1 MFSLRKFR
9 RWAAMMDELPTET
22 LRHVATFLGMRDLKA
37 TSLVSSTW
45 LHVATGDA
53 SLWKAQFVRRW
64 SETNFDVAH
73 DVPLVVAAPLVQ
85 ALGTEMACY
94 RLLAHAVLPLPTHAD
109 VAGQAKFVT
118 LAHDR
123 NRDNAPIEV
132 HYAGRNLGGD
142 RCIRANVPMTET
154 PHAMVYRQRQLDGRE
169 FYMVGLTCDNYFE
182 VTIGT
187 EPMINPRR
195 PFNLDRHCVSVGL
208 CNKSF
213 RLKGAQPGWRRHSYG
228 YHGDDGCFFHASAR
242 GEAFGPA
249 FSSGDTVGCGLVH
262 SIHTNAH
269 IVYTLNGAVV
279 GRPVACLSPT
289 VYPVVGIDSPFAVR
303 FNFGQAPFQYQHMDA
318 LFAGTE
324 AILMCTTNP
333 VVWDDG
339 EWDDDDSDADMSDA
353 SSDDDN
359 ESGIPAPFADLF
371 RAYPILY
378 GA

>member
-1 MFSLRKFR
+1 MTLD
-9 RWAAMMDELPTET
+9 ALPTET

-53 SLWKAQFVRRW
+53 SLWKVQFVRRW
-64 SETNFDVAH
+64 TETNFDIAH
-73 DVPLVVAAPLVQ
+73 DVPLVVATPLLQ

-94 RLLAHAVLPLPTHAD
+94 RLLAHTVLALPTHVD

-118 LAHDR
+118 LAHDG
-123 NRDNAPIEV
+123 NRENAPIEV
-132 HYAGRNLGGD
+132 HYAGQNLGGD
-142 RCIRANVPMTET
+142 RCIRANEPMTET
-154 PHAMVYRQRQLDGRE
+154 PHAMVYRQRQVDGRE
-169 FYMVGLTCDNYFE
+169 CYTVGLTCDNYYE
-182 VTIGT
+182 VTIGA
-187 EPMINPRR
+187 EPMINPQR
-195 PFNLDRHCVSVGL
+195 PFLHDRHCVSVGL

-262 SIHTNAH
+262 SVHAESH
-269 IVYTLNGAVV
+269 IIIYTLNGAVV
-279 GRPVACLSPT
+279 GRPVECSTPT

-303 FNFGQAPFQYQHMDA
+303 FNFGQVPFRYPHMDA

-324 AILMCTTNP
+324 AVLASTTNP
-333 VVWDDG
+333 VVWDED
-339 EWDDDDSDADMSDA
+339 EWAYDDDDSDDDMSDLA
-353 SSDDDN
+353 SDD
-359 ESGIPAPFADLF
+359 EGGIPAPFADLF